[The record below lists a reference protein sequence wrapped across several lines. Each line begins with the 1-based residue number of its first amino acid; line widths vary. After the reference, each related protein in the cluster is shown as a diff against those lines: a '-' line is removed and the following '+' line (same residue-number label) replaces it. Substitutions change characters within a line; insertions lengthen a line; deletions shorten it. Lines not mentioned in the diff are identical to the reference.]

1 MMIMPSRWVGHFSKK
16 RKSPNS
22 RSRRKKILRI
32 ISFLIVDYEQSN
44 FSISQAVFD
53 PSTPSHIISLT
64 SNSTT
69 GGPGPSSP
77 AGNGT
82 VVKSPQSSSSHGI
95 KTGAIAGI
103 AIAIVLIAVLCSG
116 YFIRRYLRRHKRDK
130 LNTNSIIEVE
140 APKVVPEDDEDSKRD
155 FTGDLEVKKPVA
167 ATVTV
172 NEAQSP
178 MTPPSEVVG
187 SYFFDGGE
195 KHQVQ
200 SRAIELPGSPGSPPN
215 RSELS
220 TPEPWQGE
228 LENPDVVRSELST
241 PDPCYNHPELPSPN
255 PSHELGSPSMSSVS
269 SGQPSPP
276 LYEDRRSAFHSPAQL
291 AFQRP
296 LSERMDSSESE
307 AGLTRDGMP
316 RHSFHRRYQSNDSLN
331 PSMQSRPQSSRVDS
345 SDSEGWIHSN
355 RVDESSESEPI
366 VSPVNNR
373 PNLTHLDSSD
383 SEAAI
388 SAPSDTSQVS
398 RPRPAAVRADSS
410 SESEAPSPSPSPNRQ
425 VRGLVTPFHSSSS
438 FRPAIRRSMVHRPFS
453 FRTNSSDSDAW
464 QTRLDSASTENPSDF
479 SRFPSLRQPRDVN
492 NRVLEESD
500 ESLSEGSEGG
510 GRR

>member
-1 MMIMPSRWVGHFSKK
+1 MR
-16 RKSPNS
+16 
-22 RSRRKKILRI
+22 ILKAF
-32 ISFLIVDYEQSN
+32 SFLIVDYEQSN
-44 FSISQAVFD
+44 FSISQAAFD
-53 PSTPSHIISLT
+53 PSAPSHIVSLA

-69 GGPGPSSP
+69 GGSGPNSP

-82 VVKSPQSSSSHGI
+82 VVKTPQTSGSHGI
-95 KTGAIAGI
+95 GTGAIAGI
-103 AIAIVLIAVLCSG
+103 AIAIVLIAAICSG
-116 YFIRRYLRRHKRDK
+116 FFIFRCLQRRKRDK
-130 LNTNSIIEVE
+130 LNNHSIIEVE
-140 APKVVPEDDEDSKRD
+140 APKVLPEDDEDSKHNYSQ
-155 FTGDLEVKKPVA
+155 DLEVKKPIA

-172 NEAQSP
+172 NEAQGP
-178 MTPPSEVVG
+178 MTPPSEVDG
-187 SYFFDGGE
+187 GYFFTGGE
-195 KHQVQ
+195 KQQIQ
-200 SRAIELPGSPGSPPN
+200 SSTFELPGSPGSPPN

-228 LENPDVVRSELST
+228 LGDPDVIRSELST

-255 PSHELGSPSMSSVS
+255 SSHELGSPSMSSVS
-269 SGQPSPP
+269 SAQPSPP
-276 LYEDRRSAFHSPAQL
+276 LYGDRRSALHSPAQL

-331 PSMQSRPQSSRVDS
+331 PSIQSRPHSSRVDS

-373 PNLTHLDSSD
+373 RNLTHLDSSD

-388 SAPSDTSQVS
+388 SAPSDGSHIP

-410 SESEAPSPSPSPNRQ
+410 SESEAPSPKPGPNRQ
-425 VRGLVTPFHSSSS
+425 IRGLATPFHSSSS
-438 FRPAIRRSMVHRPFS
+438 YRPAIRRSLAHRPFS
-453 FRTNSSDSDAW
+453 FRSDSSDSDAW
-464 QTRLDSASTENPSDF
+464 QTRLDSASTENPSDV
-479 SRFPSLRQPRDVN
+479 SRFPSLRQSRGIDNGVP
-492 NRVLEESD
+492 EESD
-500 ESLSEGSEGG
+500 ESLSEGSQE
-510 GRR
+510 GRRE